1 MSIGPLPVLLMK
13 FPALPGEVVIAVI
26 DRVAVVDSGVE
37 VPIGVPVNVTPFV
50 SCVLFGVDAFSSAV
64 SV

>member
-1 MSIGPLPVLLMK
+1 M
-13 FPALPGEVVIAVI
+13 I

-50 SCVLFGVDAFSSAV
+50 SCVLFGVEAFSSAV
-64 SV
+64 SVYVVDPDEPAAQPLGSEPAVG